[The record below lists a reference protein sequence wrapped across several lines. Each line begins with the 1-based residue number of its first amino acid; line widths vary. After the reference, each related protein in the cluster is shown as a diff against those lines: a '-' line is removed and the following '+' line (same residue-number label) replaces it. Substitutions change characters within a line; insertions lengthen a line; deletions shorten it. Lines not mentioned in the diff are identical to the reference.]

1 MAVASERGVLRHL
14 TLFRLSLPIIAAVAV
29 GGIVSP
35 DALAG
40 AADSVTGLAF
50 DALDWFFMATVTTL
64 LVLALW
70 LGFGRYG
77 RVRLGADDARPEFST
92 PSWLAMLF
100 AAGMGVGLLFW
111 GVAEPVSHYAA
122 PPVGPGST
130 AASAREAM
138 VLTGFHWGLHAWG
151 VYCMGAMV
159 LAYFGFRHGEPYLAG
174 TPIRHAFSGRW
185 TEPIAKGADLVAVLA
200 VVFGCAGSTGT
211 GVLQLQTGL
220 HLTTG
225 IPLESTLVA
234 MAILVAL
241 VASYMTSA
249 VTGLDRGVKWLSNI
263 NMVLALALMATVL
276 ITGPTAFLLRGFVTA
291 VSDYASSLVS
301 LSLQSYPYESTGG
314 WLESWTLTNFVW
326 WIAWAPFVGVFVAR
340 ISKGRT
346 IREFVLGVTL
356 VPTVFSL
363 LWFVVFGG
371 TAIHE
376 EMFGDARVVELVRD
390 DVTAA
395 LFALFDTLPASSLL
409 ATISL
414 VLVFVFLVTSMDSAT
429 FVLGMLTSRGD
440 PQPSTRR
447 KLAWG
452 IALGLLSAALVLSG
466 NIQAVRAVAILGA
479 IPFTLVLLLQVV
491 ALLRTA
497 TGTRRPSRRCSSPSR
512 TRA

>member
-1 MAVASERGVLRHL
+1 MATTSDREPRRHL
-14 TLFRLSLPIIAAVAV
+14 TLFRVSLPIIAVVAV
-29 GGIVSP
+29 WGIVSP
-35 DALAG
+35 EALAA
-40 AADSVTGLAF
+40 AADRVTGASF
-50 DALDWFFMATVTTL
+50 DAVDWFFMATVTAL

-70 LGFGRYG
+70 LGFGPYRH
-77 RVRLGADDARPEFST
+77 VRLGADDDVPEFST
-92 PSWLAMLF
+92 ASWLAMLF

-111 GVAEPVSHYAA
+111 GVAEPVNHFAS
-122 PPVGPGST
+122 PPVGEGGT
-130 AASAREAM
+130 AEAAREAM

-159 LAYFGFRHGEPYLAG
+159 LAYFGFRHREPYLAG

-185 TEPIAKGADLVAVLA
+185 TEPVAKSADLIAVLA

-211 GVLQLQTGL
+211 GVLQLHTGL

-225 IPLESTLVA
+225 IPLDSTLVA
-234 MAILVAL
+234 MGILAVL

-249 VTGLDRGVKWLSNI
+249 VTGLDKGVKWLSNI
-263 NMVLALALMATVL
+263 NMVLAVLLMLTVL
-276 ITGPTAFLLRGFVTA
+276 VAGPTSFLLRGFVTA
-291 VSDYASSLVS
+291 ISDYVS
-301 LSLQSYPYESTGG
+301 GLPGLSLQAYPYESTGG

-346 IREFVLGVTL
+346 LREFVLGVTL

-376 EMFGDARVVELVRD
+376 EMFGEAQVVELVRE

-414 VLVFVFLVTSMDSAT
+414 LLVFIFLVTSMDSAT

-440 PQPSTRR
+440 PQPSTGR
-447 KLAWG
+447 KVTWG

-491 ALLRTA
+491 ALLRTIREE
-497 TGTRRPSRRCSSPSR
+497 RR
-512 TRA
+512 